1 MSKQT
6 LMLMGNC
13 SGDLGTAIASK
24 LIDVDHQL
32 VLVDRKTDPKVSFR
46 TLMKKRPQKT
56 LTYKLDLSKTSYLK
70 IFFNRIKES
79 FEKVQTIILVSDSI
93 QFTQIESFSTHQLQ
107 LFYRRNIL
115 AFASVVRAAI
125 HSSILDTNTKLIFV
139 SDVREK
145 GIISNLCEAGIRA
158 VVQTVEAEIPTLQV
172 VHYSA
177 TQEKKISQFVEEIIV
192 QALR

>member
-13 SGDLGTAIASK
+13 SGDLGIAISSK
-24 LIDVDHQL
+24 LIDADRNL

-46 TLMKKRPQKT
+46 TLIKNRPQKT

-70 IFFNRIKES
+70 IFFNQIKES
-79 FEKVQTIILVSDSI
+79 FETVQTIILVSDSI
-93 QFTQIESFSTHQLQ
+93 PFTQISSFSTHQLQ

-115 AFASVVRAAI
+115 SFASVVRAAI

-139 SDVREK
+139 SDSRET

-158 VVQTVEAEIPTLQV
+158 VVQTIEAEIPTLQV
-172 VHYSA
+172 THFSA
-177 TQEKKISQFVEEIIV
+177 NQEKKISQFVEEIIV